1 MEPLKTL
8 NAYLTGNSQKL
19 DTRPTWNT
27 DRPDETPADG
37 DRRKDD
43 DDDVNPSLWD
53 SLFFAHANV

>member
-8 NAYLTGNSQKL
+8 NAFLTGDSQNL
-19 DTRPTWNT
+19 DTRPTRNA
-27 DRPDETPADG
+27 DRPDDKPADG
-37 DRRKDD
+37 DRRTD